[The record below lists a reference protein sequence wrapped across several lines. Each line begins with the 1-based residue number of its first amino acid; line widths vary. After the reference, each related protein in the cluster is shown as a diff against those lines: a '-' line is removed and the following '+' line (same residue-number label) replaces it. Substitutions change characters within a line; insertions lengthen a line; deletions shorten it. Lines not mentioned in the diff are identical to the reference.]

1 MADVD
6 TNDVSR
12 PWEASYPAGVN
23 WHAPIEVGP
32 LPALLERTAALR
44 GDKTAFDFLGHTTT
58 WAEADAAATRIA
70 AGLQAMG
77 LTKGARLGLLL
88 PNCPAYPLLFFGALK
103 AGLTV
108 VNCNPL
114 YTEREIEAQIRDA
127 GVTVVAA
134 VDVATIYAKASALL
148 ARGVLQRII
157 VCPFAEM
164 MPAGKRML
172 FRLFRRK
179 ELALVPHDARHIR
192 LPELAA
198 CTDPL
203 QPVTID
209 PQLDIAVLQY
219 TGGTTGTPKGAM
231 LTHANLYANT
241 VQMRLWFKDVKPGQE
256 RVLAVLP
263 FFHVFAMTTVLL
275 AAVDGGQ
282 EIIMLPRFELT
293 SVIRTIARRRP
304 TMLPGVPTLFAAI
317 AGYRGK
323 ADLSSIRFCISGGAP
338 LPQEVKRNFE
348 ARTGCTLVEGYG
360 LTEASPCISCNP
372 PDGRNK
378 AGSIGLP
385 FPGTDISLRG
395 LDDPLRRVAQGESG
409 ELCVRGPQVMR
420 GYWNRPEETRD
431 AFVGGWLRTGDVA
444 VMDDDGYFAIVDRIK
459 DLILVNGFN
468 VYPRAVEEAIYR
480 HPAVAEC
487 TVIGVPDPYH
497 GEVAK
502 AFVVCKPDKALQG
515 AELALFLRDHLAP
528 IELPRQIEF
537 RDSLPKTLIGKL
549 SKKELIAE
557 ERARFAASQE
567 GAESVGR

>member
-1 MADVD
+1 MADFD
-6 TNDVSR
+6 TDDTRR
-12 PWEASYPAGVN
+12 PWEASYPAGVD
-23 WHAPIEVGP
+23 WHAPIEAAP
-32 LPALLERTAALR
+32 LPSLLERTAALR
-44 GDKTAFDFLGHTTT
+44 GAKPAFDFLGHTTT

-70 AGLQAMG
+70 AGLQGMG
-77 LTKGARLGLLL
+77 LKKGDRLGLLL

-114 YTEREIEAQIRDA
+114 YTEREIEAQVRDA
-127 GVTVVAA
+127 GVTVMAA
-134 VDVATIYAKASALL
+134 VDVATIYTKVAGLL
-148 ARGVLQRII
+148 ARGVLQRVII
-157 VCPFAEM
+157 CPFAQM

-179 ELALVPHDARHIR
+179 ELALVPHDMRHVR

-198 CTDPL
+198 CADPL
-203 QPVTID
+203 EKVDID
-209 PQLDIAVLQY
+209 PQTDVAVLQY
-219 TGGTTGTPKGAM
+219 TGGTSGTPKGAM
-231 LTHANLYANT
+231 LTHANLFANT
-241 VQMRLWFKDVKPGQE
+241 VQLRLWFKDVKPGQE

-282 EIIMLPRFELT
+282 EIVMLPRFELT

-338 LPQEVKRNFE
+338 LPQQVKRNFE
-348 ARTGCTLVEGYG
+348 ARTGCALVEGYG
-360 LTEASPCISCNP
+360 LTEASPCIACNP
-372 PDGRNK
+372 PGGRNK
-378 AGSIGLP
+378 SGSIGLP
-385 FPGTDISLRG
+385 FPGTDISLRA
-395 LDDPLRRVAQGESG
+395 LDDPLRPVAQGESG

-420 GYWNRPEETRD
+420 GYWNRPEETSG
-431 AFVGGWLRTGDVA
+431 AFAGGWLRTGDVA
-444 VMDDDGYFAIVDRIK
+444 VMDEDGYLSIVDRIK

-497 GEVAK
+497 GEAVK
-502 AFVVCKPDKALQG
+502 AFVACKPEQALDG
-515 AELALFLRDHLAP
+515 RELALFLRDHLAP
-528 IELPRQIEF
+528 IELPKQIEF
-537 RDSLPKTLIGKL
+537 RDSLPRTLVGKL
-549 SKKELIAE
+549 SKKELVAE
-557 ERARFAASQE
+557 ERAKLAANQG
-567 GAESVGR
+567 GAAAVGR

>member
-1 MADVD
+1 
-6 TNDVSR
+6 
-12 PWEASYPAGVN
+12 
-23 WHAPIEVGP
+23 
-32 LPALLERTAALR
+32 LR
-44 GDKTAFDFLGHTTT
+44 GAKPAFDFLGHTTT

-70 AGLQAMG
+70 AGLQGMG
-77 LTKGARLGLLL
+77 LKKGDRLGLLL

-114 YTEREIEAQIRDA
+114 YTEREIEAQVRDA
-127 GVTVVAA
+127 GVTVMAA
-134 VDVATIYAKASALL
+134 VDVATIYTKVAGLL
-148 ARGVLQRII
+148 ARGVLQRVII
-157 VCPFAEM
+157 CPFAQM

-179 ELALVPHDARHIR
+179 ELALVPHDMRHVR

-198 CTDPL
+198 CADPL
-203 QPVTID
+203 EKVDID
-209 PQLDIAVLQY
+209 PQTDVAVLQY
-219 TGGTTGTPKGAM
+219 TGGTSGTPKGAM
-231 LTHANLYANT
+231 LTHANLFANT
-241 VQMRLWFKDVKPGQE
+241 VQLRLWFKDVKPGQE

-282 EIIMLPRFELT
+282 EIVMLPRFELT

-338 LPQEVKRNFE
+338 LPQQVKRNFE
-348 ARTGCTLVEGYG
+348 ARTGCALVEGYG
-360 LTEASPCISCNP
+360 LTEASPCIACNP
-372 PDGRNK
+372 PGGRNK
-378 AGSIGLP
+378 SGSIGLP
-385 FPGTDISLRG
+385 FPGTDISLRA
-395 LDDPLRRVAQGESG
+395 LDDPLRPVAQGESG

-420 GYWNRPEETRD
+420 GYWNRPEETSG
-431 AFVGGWLRTGDVA
+431 AFAGGWLRTGDVA
-444 VMDDDGYFAIVDRIK
+444 VMDEDGYLSIVDRIK

-497 GEVAK
+497 GEAVK
-502 AFVVCKPDKALQG
+502 AFVACKPEQALDG
-515 AELALFLRDHLAP
+515 RELALFLRDHLAP
-528 IELPRQIEF
+528 IELPKQIEF
-537 RDSLPKTLIGKL
+537 RDSLPRTLVGKL
-549 SKKELIAE
+549 SKKELVAE
-557 ERARFAASQE
+557 ERAKLAANQG
-567 GAESVGR
+567 GAAAVGR

>member
-1 MADVD
+1 M
-6 TNDVSR
+6 
-12 PWEASYPAGVN
+12 
-23 WHAPIEVGP
+23 
-32 LPALLERTAALR
+32 
-44 GDKTAFDFLGHTTT
+44 
-58 WAEADAAATRIA
+58 
-70 AGLQAMG
+70 
-77 LTKGARLGLLL
+77 
-88 PNCPAYPLLFFGALK
+88 
-103 AGLTV
+103 
-108 VNCNPL
+108 
-114 YTEREIEAQIRDA
+114 
-127 GVTVVAA
+127 
-134 VDVATIYAKASALL
+134 
-148 ARGVLQRII
+148 
-157 VCPFAEM
+157 
-164 MPAGKRML
+164 
-172 FRLFRRK
+172 
-179 ELALVPHDARHIR
+179 
-192 LPELAA
+192 
-198 CTDPL
+198 
-203 QPVTID
+203 
-209 PQLDIAVLQY
+209 
-219 TGGTTGTPKGAM
+219 
-231 LTHANLYANT
+231 
-241 VQMRLWFKDVKPGQE
+241 
-256 RVLAVLP
+256 
-263 FFHVFAMTTVLL
+263 
-275 AAVDGGQ
+275 
-282 EIIMLPRFELT
+282 
-293 SVIRTIARRRP
+293 
-304 TMLPGVPTLFAAI
+304 
-317 AGYRGK
+317 
-323 ADLSSIRFCISGGAP
+323 
-338 LPQEVKRNFE
+338 KRNFE

-537 RDSLPKTLIGKL
+537 RDSLPKDPDRQ
-549 SKKELIAE
+549 AVQ
-557 ERARFAASQE
+557 ERAYRGGTGQVRGEPRGSRICWPVNQRRSWTRPTAS
-567 GAESVGR
+567 ARSATWRPSLPCRRAPSASTRMPAY

>member
-1 MADVD
+1 MADFD
-6 TNDVSR
+6 TDDTRR
-12 PWEASYPAGVN
+12 PWEASYPAGVD
-23 WHAPIEVGP
+23 WHAPIEAAP
-32 LPALLERTAALR
+32 LPSLLERTAALR
-44 GDKTAFDFLGHTTT
+44 GAKPAFDFLGHTTT

-70 AGLQAMG
+70 AGLQGMG
-77 LTKGARLGLLL
+77 LKKVDRLGLLL

-114 YTEREIEAQIRDA
+114 YTEREIEAQVRDA
-127 GVTVVAA
+127 GVTVMAA
-134 VDVATIYAKASALL
+134 VDVATIYTKVAGLL
-148 ARGVLQRII
+148 ARGVLQRVII
-157 VCPFAEM
+157 CPFAQM

-179 ELALVPHDARHIR
+179 ELALVPHDMRHVR

-198 CTDPL
+198 CADPL
-203 QPVTID
+203 EKVDID
-209 PQLDIAVLQY
+209 PQTDVAVLQY
-219 TGGTTGTPKGAM
+219 TGGTSGTPKGAM
-231 LTHANLYANT
+231 LTHANLFANT
-241 VQMRLWFKDVKPGQE
+241 VQLRLWFKDVKPGQE

-282 EIIMLPRFELT
+282 EIVMLPRFELT

-338 LPQEVKRNFE
+338 LPQQVKRNFE
-348 ARTGCTLVEGYG
+348 ARTGCALVEGYG
-360 LTEASPCISCNP
+360 LTEASPCIACNP
-372 PDGRNK
+372 PGGRNK
-378 AGSIGLP
+378 SGSIGLP
-385 FPGTDISLRG
+385 FPGTDISLRA
-395 LDDPLRRVAQGESG
+395 LDDPLRPVAQGESG

-420 GYWNRPEETRD
+420 GYWNRPEETSG
-431 AFVGGWLRTGDVA
+431 AFAGGWLRTGDVA
-444 VMDDDGYFAIVDRIK
+444 VMDEDGYLSIVDRIK

-497 GEVAK
+497 GEAVK
-502 AFVVCKPDKALQG
+502 AFVACKPEQALDG
-515 AELALFLRDHLAP
+515 RELALFLRDHLAP
-528 IELPRQIEF
+528 IELPKQIEF
-537 RDSLPKTLIGKL
+537 RDSLPRTLVGKL
-549 SKKELIAE
+549 SKKELVAE
-557 ERARFAASQE
+557 ERAKLAANQG
-567 GAESVGR
+567 GAAAVGR

>member
-1 MADVD
+1 MADFD
-6 TNDVSR
+6 TDDTRR
-12 PWEASYPAGVN
+12 PWEASYPAGVD
-23 WHAPIEVGP
+23 WHAPIEAAP
-32 LPALLERTAALR
+32 LPSLLERTAALR
-44 GDKTAFDFLGHTTT
+44 GAKPAFDFLGHTTT

-70 AGLQAMG
+70 AGLQGMG
-77 LTKGARLGLLL
+77 LKKGDRLGLLL

-114 YTEREIEAQIRDA
+114 YTEREIEAQVRDA
-127 GVTVVAA
+127 GVTVMAA
-134 VDVATIYAKASALL
+134 VDVATIYTKVAGLL
-148 ARGVLQRII
+148 ARGVLQRVII
-157 VCPFAEM
+157 CPFAQM

-179 ELALVPHDARHIR
+179 ELALVPHDMRHVR

-198 CTDPL
+198 CADPL
-203 QPVTID
+203 EKVDID
-209 PQLDIAVLQY
+209 PQTDVAVLQY
-219 TGGTTGTPKGAM
+219 TGGTSGTPKGAM
-231 LTHANLYANT
+231 LTHANLFANT
-241 VQMRLWFKDVKPGQE
+241 VQLRLWFKDVKPGQE

-275 AAVDGGQ
+275 ASVDGGQ
-282 EIIMLPRFELT
+282 EIVMLPRFELT

-338 LPQEVKRNFE
+338 LPQQVKRNFE
-348 ARTGCTLVEGYG
+348 ARTGCALVEGYG
-360 LTEASPCISCNP
+360 LTEASPCIACNP
-372 PDGRNK
+372 PGGRNK
-378 AGSIGLP
+378 SGSIGLP
-385 FPGTDISLRG
+385 FPGTDISLRA
-395 LDDPLRRVAQGESG
+395 LDDPLRPVAQGESG

-420 GYWNRPEETRD
+420 GYWNRPEETSG
-431 AFVGGWLRTGDVA
+431 AFAGGWLRTGDVA
-444 VMDDDGYFAIVDRIK
+444 VMDEDGYLSIVDRIK

-497 GEVAK
+497 GEAVK
-502 AFVVCKPDKALQG
+502 AFVACKPEQALDG
-515 AELALFLRDHLAP
+515 RELALFLRDHLAP
-528 IELPRQIEF
+528 IELPKQIEF
-537 RDSLPKTLIGKL
+537 RDSLPRTLVGKL
-549 SKKELIAE
+549 SKKELVAE
-557 ERARFAASQE
+557 ERAKLAANQG
-567 GAESVGR
+567 GAAAVGR

>member
-1 MADVD
+1 MADFD
-6 TNDVSR
+6 TDDTRR
-12 PWEASYPAGVN
+12 PWEASYPAGVD
-23 WHAPIEVGP
+23 WHAPIEAAP
-32 LPALLERTAALR
+32 LPSLLERTAALR
-44 GDKTAFDFLGHTTT
+44 GAKPAFDFLGHTTT

-70 AGLQAMG
+70 AGLQGMG
-77 LTKGARLGLLL
+77 LKKGDRLGLLL

-114 YTEREIEAQIRDA
+114 YTEREIEAQVRDA
-127 GVTVVAA
+127 GVTVMAA
-134 VDVATIYAKASALL
+134 VDVATIYTKVAGLL
-148 ARGVLQRII
+148 ARGVLQRVI
-157 VCPFAEM
+157 VCPFAQM

-179 ELALVPHDARHIR
+179 ELALVPHDMRHVR

-198 CTDPL
+198 CADPL
-203 QPVTID
+203 EKVDID
-209 PQLDIAVLQY
+209 PQTDVAVLQY
-219 TGGTTGTPKGAM
+219 TGGTSGTPKGAM
-231 LTHANLYANT
+231 LTHANLFANT
-241 VQMRLWFKDVKPGQE
+241 VQLRLWFKDVKPGQE

-282 EIIMLPRFELT
+282 EIVMLPRFELT

-338 LPQEVKRNFE
+338 LPQQVKRNFE
-348 ARTGCTLVEGYG
+348 ARTGCALVEGYG
-360 LTEASPCISCNP
+360 LTEASPCIACNP
-372 PDGRNK
+372 PGGRNK
-378 AGSIGLP
+378 SGSIGLP
-385 FPGTDISLRG
+385 FPGTDISLRA
-395 LDDPLRRVAQGESG
+395 LDDPLRPVAQGESG

-420 GYWNRPEETRD
+420 GYWNRPEETSG
-431 AFVGGWLRTGDVA
+431 AFAGGWLRTGDVA
-444 VMDDDGYFAIVDRIK
+444 VMDEDGYLSIVDRIK

-497 GEVAK
+497 GEAVK
-502 AFVVCKPDKALQG
+502 AFVACKPEQALDG
-515 AELALFLRDHLAP
+515 RELALFLRDHLAP
-528 IELPRQIEF
+528 IELPKQIEF
-537 RDSLPKTLIGKL
+537 RDSLPRTLVGKL
-549 SKKELIAE
+549 SKKELVAE
-557 ERARFAASQE
+557 ERAKLAANQG
-567 GAESVGR
+567 GAAAVGR

>member
-1 MADVD
+1 MADFD
-6 TNDVSR
+6 TDDTRR
-12 PWEASYPAGVN
+12 PWEASYPAGVD
-23 WHAPIEVGP
+23 WHAPIEAAP
-32 LPALLERTAALR
+32 LPSLLERTAALR
-44 GDKTAFDFLGHTTT
+44 GAKPAFDFLGHTTT

-70 AGLQAMG
+70 AGLQGMG
-77 LTKGARLGLLL
+77 LKKGDRLGLLL

-114 YTEREIEAQIRDA
+114 YTEREIEAQVRDA
-127 GVTVVAA
+127 GVTVMAA
-134 VDVATIYAKASALL
+134 VDVATIYTKVAGLL
-148 ARGVLQRII
+148 ARGVLQRVI
-157 VCPFAEM
+157 VCPFAQM

-179 ELALVPHDARHIR
+179 ELALVPHDMRHVR

-198 CTDPL
+198 CADPL
-203 QPVTID
+203 EKVDID
-209 PQLDIAVLQY
+209 PQTDVAVLQY
-219 TGGTTGTPKGAM
+219 TGGTSGTPKGAM
-231 LTHANLYANT
+231 LTHANLFANT
-241 VQMRLWFKDVKPGQE
+241 VQLRLWFKDVKPGQE

-282 EIIMLPRFELT
+282 EIVMLPRFELT

-338 LPQEVKRNFE
+338 LPQQVKRNFE
-348 ARTGCTLVEGYG
+348 ARTGCALVEGYG
-360 LTEASPCISCNP
+360 LTEASPCIACNP
-372 PDGRNK
+372 PGGRNK
-378 AGSIGLP
+378 SGSIGLP
-385 FPGTDISLRG
+385 FPGTDISLRA
-395 LDDPLRRVAQGESG
+395 LDDPLRPVAQGESG

-420 GYWNRPEETRD
+420 GYWNRPEETSG
-431 AFVGGWLRTGDVA
+431 AFAGGWLRTGDVA
-444 VMDDDGYFAIVDRIK
+444 VMDEDGYLSIVDRIK

-468 VYPRAVEEAIYR
+468 VYPRAVEESIYR

-497 GEVAK
+497 GEAVK
-502 AFVVCKPDKALQG
+502 AFVACKPEQALDG
-515 AELALFLRDHLAP
+515 RELALFLRDHLAP
-528 IELPRQIEF
+528 IELPKQIEF
-537 RDSLPKTLIGKL
+537 RDSLPRTLVGKL
-549 SKKELIAE
+549 SKKELVAE
-557 ERARFAASQE
+557 ERAKLAANQG
-567 GAESVGR
+567 GAAAVGR